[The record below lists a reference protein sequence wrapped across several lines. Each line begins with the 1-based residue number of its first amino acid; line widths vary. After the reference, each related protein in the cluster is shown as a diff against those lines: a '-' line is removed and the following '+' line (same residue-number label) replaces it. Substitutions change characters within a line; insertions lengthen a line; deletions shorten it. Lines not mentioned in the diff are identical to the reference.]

1 MRVSDFDYELP
12 EDLIAQSPIEPRDQ
26 SRLLVVHREE
36 RLLED
41 RRFCDIGDYLDA
53 GDALALNNTRVIA
66 ARLFGHRRST
76 GAKIETLLLREV
88 QEDTWHCLVR
98 PGRRV
103 LPGDIIDYAA
113 QLVGYVEER
122 TDDGGRVIRFE
133 SPRPLDTV
141 IDEIGHVPLPPYIKR
156 ELHTPERYQTVYA
169 TRRGSAAAPTA
180 GLHFTP
186 ELLMELQNRG
196 VRRAEVT
203 LHVGI
208 GTFRPVTED
217 IVEKHQMHSEVF
229 EVSRDAARTINE
241 VRASGKSVVA
251 VGTTSVRSLESA
263 WNKSLDQVVPIHTE
277 TDMFIY
283 PGYQFN
289 VVDKLITNFHLPKST
304 LLMLVCAFADRDLV
318 LEAYRHAVQER
329 YRFFSFGDAMLV
341 L

>member
-12 EDLIAQSPIEPRDQ
+12 LELIAQSPVEPRDQ
-26 SRLLVVHREE
+26 SRLLVVHRKE

-53 GDALALNNTRVIA
+53 GDALVINNTRVIA
-66 ARLFGHRRST
+66 ARLFGRRRST
-76 GAKIETLLLREV
+76 DAKIETLLLREIRK
-88 QEDTWHCLVR
+88 DTWHCLVR

-103 LPGDIIDYAA
+103 LPGDVIEYPEH
-113 QLVGYVEER
+113 LVGYVEDR
-122 TDDGGRVIRFE
+122 TDDGGRLIRFE
-133 SPRPLDTV
+133 SPRPLNAV
-141 IDEIGHVPLPPYIKR
+141 IDEVGNIPLPPYIKQ
-156 ELHTPERYQTVYA
+156 ELKVPERYQTVYA
-169 TRRGSAAAPTA
+169 SRRGSVAAPTA

-186 ELLMELQNRG
+186 ELLSKLRRRG
-196 VRRAEVT
+196 VRLVEVT

-217 IVEKHQMHSEVF
+217 VVEQHRMHSEVF
-229 EVSRDAARTINE
+229 EVSSDAAQVINE
-241 VRASGKSVVA
+241 VKEQGKSVVA

-263 WNKSLDQVVPIHTE
+263 WDESRKRVVPTRSE

-283 PGYQFN
+283 PGYRFR

-304 LLMLVCAFADRDLV
+304 LLMLVCAFADRELV
-318 LEAYRHAVQER
+318 LEAYRHAIKER

>member
-53 GDALALNNTRVIA
+53 GDALVLNNTRVIA

-88 QEDTWHCLVR
+88 QKDTWHCLVR

-217 IVEKHQMHSEVF
+217 VVEKHQMHSEVF

>member
-217 IVEKHQMHSEVF
+217 VVEKHQMHSEVF

-263 WNKSLDQVVPIHTE
+263 WNKSLGQVVPIHKE